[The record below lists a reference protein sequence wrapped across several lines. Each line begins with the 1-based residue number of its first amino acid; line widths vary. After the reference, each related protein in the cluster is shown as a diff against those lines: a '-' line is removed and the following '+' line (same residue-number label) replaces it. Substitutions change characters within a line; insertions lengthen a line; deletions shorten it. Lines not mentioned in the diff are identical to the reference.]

1 LADKLI
7 ALQFDFCEIIIR
19 KIVLLSDMA
28 KKEIDFAVANQFFV
42 FGTGINMFF
51 TFRELLYLIIIFE
64 L

>member
-1 LADKLI
+1 MC
-7 ALQFDFCEIIIR
+7 LQFDFYRIIIR
-19 KIVLLSDMA
+19 KIVLLFDSA
-28 KKEIDFAVANQFFV
+28 KKEIDFAVANQIFV